1 MTATT
6 NFSYLHSADKNRCTR
21 TNPAVNIQHM
31 LWQNSHRHPKRKT
44 FTSSCPLK
52 HNANGQGWVE
62 HIQTL
67 FSLPCPCLAPTSYF
81 HVGKKKLWG
90 CHLCSISDPCD
101 ESSGVT
107 WSIFQAGLKMFK
119 RRWSIVKWL
128 QEFNDISRKLWQQR
142 IMLRAWGPW
151 AQGSSAFPACLSC
164 YINPVLSQPG
174 TQFWRLLSS
183 HILC

>member
-21 TNPAVNIQHM
+21 TNLAVNIQHM
-31 LWQNSHRHPKRKT
+31 LCQNSHRHPKRKT

-67 FSLPCPCLAPTSYF
+67 FSSALSLFSPDLVFSCR
-81 HVGKKKLWG
+81 KIKLWG
-90 CHLCSISDPCD
+90 FHLCSISDPCD

-107 WSIFQAGLKMFK
+107 WSSFQAGLKMFK

-142 IMLRAWGPW
+142 IMLHARGPW
-151 AQGSSAFPACLSC
+151 AQGSSALPAL
-164 YINPVLSQPG
+164 P
-174 TQFWRLLSS
+174 LL
-183 HILC
+183 LY